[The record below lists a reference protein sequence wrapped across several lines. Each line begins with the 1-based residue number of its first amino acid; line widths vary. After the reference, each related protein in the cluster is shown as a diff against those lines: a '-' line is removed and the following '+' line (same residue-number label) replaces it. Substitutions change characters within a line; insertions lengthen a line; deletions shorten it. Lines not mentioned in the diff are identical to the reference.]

1 MPRHPQQPLMTKSP
15 GTTLVQS
22 ATLVT
27 ITQGTVRSPVKS
39 TLMGR
44 IEGLVSYTKSLEDR
58 LQSTSVTP
66 SDPSDPS
73 CPIYPPSTYV
83 CKTKKSLSLPKL
95 EYLRL
100 KPENV
105 KVNDIIH
112 CKSAGETIFCRVT
125 KINPSGVNVDDLEIR
140 WVKNHTEFHHVV
152 KDMPHKGS
160 LNYSRRMFILDQTEF
175 IFSQI

>member
-1 MPRHPQQPLMTKSP
+1 MNKLSVDNPL
-15 GTTLVQS
+15 LQ
-22 ATLVT
+22 
-27 ITQGTVRSPVKS
+27 
-39 TLMGR
+39 R
-44 IEGLVSYTKSLEDR
+44 IDTLVSYMRTLEDK
-58 LQSTSVTP
+58 LQTS
-66 SDPSDPS
+66 
-73 CPIYPPSTYV
+73 PIYPPSTYV